1 MSLVFTPNAE
11 TLAFMVNRLAEIKA
25 QCADL
30 KHEEEEIKAGLIAT
44 GHPVIESNAYRAS
57 IALCDG
63 RITVDWKTIAERLNP
78 SHQLIS
84 AHTTQGEAYAVVR
97 VSARKG

>member
-1 MSLVFTPNAE
+1 MLTLESK
-11 TLAFMVNRLAEIKA
+11 TLAYMVDRLAEIKA

-30 KHEEEEIKAGLIAT
+30 KHEEEEIKAGLVAT
-44 GHPVIESNAYRAS
+44 GYPVIESTGYRAS
-57 IALCDG
+57 IAQCDG
-63 RITVDWKTIAERLNP
+63 RVTIDWKTIAERLNP

-84 AHTTQGEAYAVVR
+84 AHTSQGAPYAVVR